1 MQRGNC
7 IAAMVDTERLL
18 LPHPGESPCG
28 EVLDYDVDFLKLE
41 IVARGRSEQ
50 QMGYAISAGE
60 EPDWRTVENMT
71 LALCERSKD
80 LRVGVL
86 LARARLHNDGFI
98 GFEEALRLLGGYV
111 DRFWD
116 AVHPMPEPDEGH
128 TIRVNALA
136 DPVDLLGD
144 VRRTPLASSAVLG
157 PVSLRD
163 VQIAN
168 RRLAAGAD
176 TPVINLADIEARF
189 LATQPDQLAAT
200 AAALSG
206 CIEAVDVMARVMTA
220 CAPSDLGSPL
230 DALGEALRDARA
242 EFEPYLATP
251 EPQAAPAE
259 GEASAEDAS
268 VEVAGSLRVF
278 AASGEI
284 HVRADIEITLE
295 RICRWYATNEPASP
309 VPDLLERAK
318 RLVSQNFLALLLE
331 LAPAGAE
338 QFRHLAGIR
347 DRQD

>member
-1 MQRGNC
+1 
-7 IAAMVDTERLL
+7 MVDTERLL

-28 EVLDYDVDFLKLE
+28 EELDYDVDFLKLE

-50 QMGYAISAGE
+50 QIGDAISVGE
-60 EPDWRTVENMT
+60 EPDWRTVESMT

-98 GFEEALRLLGGYV
+98 GFEEGLRLLGGYV
-111 DRFWD
+111 DRFWE

-136 DPVDLLGD
+136 ALADPVDLLGD
-144 VRRTPLASSAVLG
+144 VRRTPLTSSALLG

-206 CIEAVDVMARVMTA
+206 CIEAVDVMARVMTEY
-220 CAPSDLGSPL
+220 APSDLGSPL

-268 VEVAGSLRVF
+268 VEVAGPLRVF

-284 HVRADIEITLE
+284 HGRADIEIMLE

-318 RLVSQNFLALLLE
+318 RLVSQNFLTLLLE